1 MCLLSYSK
9 EVKWSVFTRWD
20 SLETREVVAAP
31 CGFPRC
37 QWSKERPALW
47 FSPWNMV
54 TDEEEPTGKRDTTK
68 AVMSISI
75 RQINA
80 ANHPDDVDAQ
90 RRLSTHVRLMSVLS
104 LGSRPPARCLQS

>member
-1 MCLLSYSK
+1 M
-9 EVKWSVFTRWD
+9 
-20 SLETREVVAAP
+20 
-31 CGFPRC
+31 
-37 QWSKERPALW
+37 
-47 FSPWNMV
+47 
-54 TDEEEPTGKRDTTK
+54 TDEEEPTGKRDTAN
-68 AVMSISI
+68 AVISISI